1 MVGTT
6 TNTSS
11 RFTAL
16 LMAFGQFLDHDIGH
30 VPMMEGIP
38 GEDIECCNGDGF
50 PNNMTAEES
59 LVCFPIRIP
68 EEDPVLQNSKSCLN
82 FVRSVGS
89 VQLNCK
95 PGPYQQVRVLMKYS
109 HTSHSILTS
118 NTKYSTIRFIDY
130 FTDKSDYPLAG
141 FF

>member
-30 VPMMEGIP
+30 VPMMEGSP
-38 GEDIECCNGDGF
+38 GEDIECCSGDVF

-59 LVCFPIRIP
+59 LVCFPIKIP
-68 EEDPVLQNSKSCLN
+68 ENDPVLQNSKSCLN

-89 VQLNCK
+89 LQLSCK
-95 PGPYQQVRVLMKYS
+95 PGPYQQVRVLLKYID
-109 HTSHSILTS
+109 TSHNIA
-118 NTKYSTIRFIDY
+118 NFKV
-130 FTDKSDYPLAG
+130 
-141 FF
+141 

>member
-1 MVGTT
+1 MFEITGFFLPKQNLPSARAVTNSMVGTT

-30 VPMMEGIP
+30 VPMMEGSP
-38 GEDIECCNGDGF
+38 GEDIECCSGDVF

-59 LVCFPIRIP
+59 LVCFPIKIP
-68 EEDPVLQNSKSCLN
+68 ENDPVLQNSKSCLN

-89 VQLNCK
+89 LQLSCK
-95 PGPYQQVRVLMKYS
+95 PGPYQQVRVLLKY
-109 HTSHSILTS
+109 
-118 NTKYSTIRFIDY
+118 IDTPQY
-130 FTDKSDYPLAG
+130 C
-141 FF
+141 